1 MIKRIAG
8 LFLLLA
14 VLFTMPAFGQSNSTS
29 QQPQADA
36 KMPITVYVSTGD
48 EALTP
53 AVKAVQDNLTKALG
67 EGFTVNTVKPANDA
81 PTQYVIIILATT
93 VQGLDKDGKPV
104 TNNVLSVSG
113 TIHVK
118 GHPFPFYLFSA
129 PAVFDNSPEDAQ
141 QLSEDLLRVLGEV
154 DAGVSEYGGPDKL

>member
-1 MIKRIAG
+1 
-8 LFLLLA
+8 
-14 VLFTMPAFGQSNSTS
+14 VPTFGQSNSTP
-29 QQPQADA
+29 QQTQADA
-36 KMPITVYVSTGD
+36 KIPITVYVSTGD
-48 EALTP
+48 EALAP
-53 AVKAVQDNLTKALG
+53 AVKAVQDGLTKALG

-93 VQGLDKDGKPV
+93 VQGLDKNGKPV

-129 PAVFDNSPEDAQ
+129 PVVLDNSPEDAQ
-141 QLSEDLLRVLGEV
+141 QLSEELLQVIGQA
-154 DAGVSEYGGPDKL
+154 DAGVAEDGGADKL